1 MLEQQ
6 AGVQNLEPLRSKKT
20 ILTGICEQA
29 KPFIITKLIPP
40 EKLDQPIF
48 YFVKNHDTALSTYSN
63 LRNWQN
69 KNIIIKIFK
78 PIEEKS
84 LNLENEKI
92 RQSFIKKQNFLSD
105 ISENKPG
112 FYIIP
117 IEHINS
123 SCPKISNFEKNFST
137 ASKNENIDPNDL
149 SQQFASQGYE
159 RETNAVAKGLFSK
172 KGGLIEIFPINKKYP
187 VRLEFIGN
195 KIENIQIFDPKNKKA
210 LKSINN
216 ILIPPIKTNDSNGKL
231 SDYLVLPKQALM
243 IINDPESLKESI
255 DPFSYKPYQHFEKSI
270 SEFTQIIIQS
280 FPEEK
285 TIDLDFL
292 SISNYANN
300 LLALKKELQK
310 YQDFKIIIFTQDEK
324 AIKKIFANLDINF
337 SKIIFEKKEYS
348 KNISGFKSNQHKLLL
363 LTDNEIIQERT
374 ENKKSINEAFISEL
388 KINDFLVHEDH
399 GICLFKGTT
408 KKIIDN
414 NKKEYL
420 ILEYANNDKLF
431 LPVEYSEK
439 ITKYIGQSH
448 PKINHLHTASWLEL
462 KSKIKKKTEIIAKDL
477 LKIYANREK
486 SLGFAFST
494 DTEKQKE
501 LEDSFPYQETPD
513 QLKVIA
519 EVKIDMEKK
528 KLKKPMD
535 RLICGDVGFGKTEI
549 ALRAAFKATQDKKQV
564 AILCPTTILAK
575 QHFDNFKNRLENF
588 DLKIAVISRFQS
600 KIQQQDILKKLSLG
614 QINIVIGT
622 HRLLSDDIKFKDLGL
637 LILDEEQ
644 RFGVKHKETIKKL
657 KANIDIL
664 ALSATPIPRTL
675 NLSLSGLR
683 DISIINTPPPGRQS
697 VANFIKPYSEEIIMN
712 AFKKE
717 LDRNGQIYFLHNK
730 VQTIQATTQ
739 KIKNLLKKYNKPVS
753 VAFAHGQM
761 PENNLE
767 KIMSEFYDKKID
779 ILVASSIIEN
789 GLDVPNVNTIIIDN
803 AVNFGLADLYQLKG
817 RVGRS
822 TKQAYAYFLYKSTE
836 LKEKARRRLE
846 ALLEAKE
853 LGSGFQLALRDLE
866 IRGAGNILGKEQSG
880 AVTTIGLNLY
890 CRLLNQAIQNL
901 KSGQEKTIEEKISP
915 TLDLPLSAYLP
926 EKIFPN
932 FEKRLKLYQQI
943 ANIENI
949 NELQEY
955 EQNLINNIRDHISII
970 RDGIREKSYI
980 DNLFYILELKIIA
993 QKAKIK
999 FIKTKQINQPDGK
1012 NYNRFVIN
1020 FQRQTNY
1027 QKAYE
1032 LIKKNPQWDIEDTEI
1047 KINQSDL
1054 GPDWKNSL
1062 KQSLQFFA

>member
-1 MLEQQ
+1 MLEQL
-6 AGVQNLEPLRSKKT
+6 AKTLSSNKKT
-20 ILTGICEQA
+20 VFTGICEQA
-29 KPFIITKLIPP
+29 KPYIITKLIPP
-40 EKLDQPIF
+40 ENQNQPIF
-48 YFVKNHDTALSTYSN
+48 YFVKNHQLALFTYYN
-63 LRNWQN
+63 LKNWQHN
-69 KNIIIKIFK
+69 TIARIFK

-84 LNLENEKI
+84 LNLDNEKI
-92 RQSFIKKQNFLSD
+92 RQNFIEKQNFLSD

-112 FYIIP
+112 FYVIP
-117 IEHINS
+117 IEHIDS
-123 SCPKISNFEKNFST
+123 SCPKINNFEKNFSSAT
-137 ASKNENIDPNDL
+137 KNELIDPNDL
-149 SQQFASQGYE
+149 AKDLTSQGYE
-159 RETNAVAKGLFSK
+159 RATNAVSKGYFSK

-187 VRLEFIGN
+187 VRIEFIGN
-195 KIENIQIFDPKNKKA
+195 RIEEIQLFDPKNRKGLEKID
-210 LKSINN
+210 LIF
-216 ILIPPIKTNDSNGKL
+216 IPPIKTNDSNGKL
-231 SDYLVLPKQALM
+231 SDYLKLTKKAIA
-243 IINDPESLKESI
+243 IINDPQSLKESI
-255 DPFSYKPYQHFEKSI
+255 DPFSYKPYQQFEKTI
-270 SEFTQIIIQS
+270 SELTQIIIQS

-285 TIDLDFL
+285 TIDLDFS
-292 SISNYANN
+292 SIPNYSNN
-300 LLALKKELQK
+300 LLALKKDLQK
-310 YQDFKIIIFTQDEK
+310 YQDFKIIIFTQEEK
-324 AIKKIFANLDINF
+324 IIKKIFANLNIDP
-337 SKIIFEKKEYS
+337 SEIIFEKKEYL
-348 KNISGFKSNQHKLLL
+348 KNITGFKSNQHKLLF
-363 LTDNEIIQERT
+363 LTDNEIIQEKT
-374 ENKKSINEAFISEL
+374 ENKKRINEAFISEL

-408 KKIIDN
+408 KRIID
-414 NKKEYL
+414 KIEKEYL

-448 PKINHLHTASWLEL
+448 PKINRLHTASWLEL
-462 KSKIKKKTEIIAKDL
+462 KSKIKKRTEIIAKDL
-477 LKIYANREK
+477 LKIYASREK
-486 SLGFAFST
+486 SQGFTFSA
-494 DTEKQKE
+494 DTEIQKE
-501 LEDSFPYQETPD
+501 LENSFPYQETPD
-513 QLKVIA
+513 QIKVIK
-519 EVKIDMEKK
+519 EVKDDMEKK
-528 KLKKPMD
+528 KSKKPMD

-600 KIQQQDILKKLSLG
+600 KLQQQDILEKLSTG
-614 QINIVIGT
+614 QIDIIIGT
-622 HRLLSDDIKFKDLGL
+622 HRLLSTDIKFKDLGL

-683 DISIINTPPPGRQS
+683 DISIISTPPPGRQS
-697 VANFIKPYSEEIIMN
+697 VINYIKPYSEDTIYN

-730 VQTIQATTQ
+730 VQTIQAATE
-739 KIKNLLKKYNKPVS
+739 KIKNLLKKYNKPIS

-767 KIMSEFYDKKID
+767 KIMAEFYDKKID
-779 ILVASSIIEN
+779 ILIASSIIEN
-789 GLDVPNVNTIIIDN
+789 GLDIPNVNTIIIDN
-803 AVNFGLADLYQLKG
+803 ASNFGLADLYQLKG
-817 RVGRS
+817 RVGRGQ
-822 TKQAYAYFLYKSTE
+822 KQAFAYFLYKSTE

-880 AVTTIGLNLY
+880 AVTTVGLNLY

-901 KSGQEKTIEEKISP
+901 KSGQEKTTEEKISP
-915 TLDLPLSAYLP
+915 TLDLPLSAYLS

-943 ANIENI
+943 TNIENI
-949 NELQEY
+949 NEL
-955 EQNLINNIRDHISII
+955 EQQKNNLLKDIVNNSAEANTQINYLN
-970 RDGIREKSYI
+970 
-980 DNLFYILELKIIA
+980 NLFYILELKIIA
-993 QKAKIK
+993 QKAKVK
-999 FIKTKQINQPDGK
+999 YIKTKQINQPDGK
-1012 NYNRFVIN
+1012 NFNRFVIN
-1020 FQRQTNY
+1020 FIGQTNY
-1027 QKAYE
+1027 EKAYQ

-1062 KQSLQFFA
+1062 KQSLQFFI

>member
-1 MLEQQ
+1 MLEQLV
-6 AGVQNLEPLRSKKT
+6 GVQNLEPLRNKKT
-20 ILTGICEQA
+20 VFTGICEQA
-29 KPFIITKLIPP
+29 KPYIITKLIPP
-40 EKLDQPIF
+40 KYLDQPIF
-48 YFVKNHDTALSTYSN
+48 YFVKNHQIALSTYYN
-63 LRNWQN
+63 LKNWQN
-69 KNIIIKIFK
+69 NIAIKIFK

-84 LNLENEKI
+84 LDLENEKI
-92 RQSFIKKQNFLSD
+92 RQSFINKQNFLSD
-105 ISENKPG
+105 ISENRSG

-117 IEHINS
+117 IEYINS
-123 SCPKISNFEKNFST
+123 SCPKISNFEKNYSSAT
-137 ASKNENIDPNDL
+137 KNELVDPNDL
-149 SQQFASQGYE
+149 AKDLTSQGYE
-159 RETNAVAKGLFSK
+159 RATNAVSKGYFSK

-187 VRLEFIGN
+187 IRIEFIGN
-195 KIENIQIFDPKNKKA
+195 KIEEIQFFDPKNKKG
-210 LKSINN
+210 LEKVDS

-231 SDYLVLPKQALM
+231 SDYLKLAKKAIA
-243 IINDPESLKESI
+243 IINDPQSLKESI
-255 DPFSYKPYQHFEKSI
+255 DPFSYKPYQQFEKTI

-285 TIDLDFL
+285 TIDFDFS
-292 SISNYANN
+292 SIPNYSND
-300 LLALKKELQK
+300 LLALKKDLQK
-310 YQDFKIIIFTQDEK
+310 YQDFKIIIFTQEEK
-324 AIKKIFANLDINF
+324 AIKKIFANLNID
-337 SKIIFEKKEYS
+337 SSEIIFEKKEYL
-348 KNISGFKSNQHKLLL
+348 KNIPGFKSNQHKLLF
-363 LTDNEIIQERT
+363 LTDNEIIQEKT

-388 KINDFLVHEDH
+388 KVNDFLVHEDH

-414 NKKEYL
+414 IEKEYL

-448 PKINHLHTASWLEL
+448 PKINRLHTASWLEL
-462 KSKIKKKTEIIAKDL
+462 KSKIKKRTEIIAKDL
-477 LKIYANREK
+477 LKIYASREK
-486 SLGFAFST
+486 SYGFTFSA
-494 DTEKQKE
+494 DTEIQKE

-513 QLKVIA
+513 QIKVIK
-519 EVKIDMEKK
+519 EVKNDMEKK
-528 KLKKPMD
+528 KSKKPMD

-600 KIQQQDILKKLSLG
+600 KLQQQDILEKLSAG
-614 QINIVIGT
+614 QINIIIGT
-622 HRLLSDDIKFKDLGL
+622 HRLLSADIKFKDLGL

-683 DISIINTPPPGRQS
+683 DISIISTPPPGRQS
-697 VANFIKPYSEEIIMN
+697 VINYIKPYSESTIFN

-730 VQTIQATTQ
+730 VQTIQVTTE
-739 KIKNLLKKYNKPVS
+739 KIKNLFKKYKKPIS
-753 VAFAHGQM
+753 IAFAHGQM

-767 KIMSEFYDKKID
+767 KIMAEFYDKKID

-803 AVNFGLADLYQLKG
+803 ASNFGLADLYQLKG

-822 TKQAYAYFLYKSTE
+822 QKQAYAYFLYKSTE

-880 AVTTIGLNLY
+880 AVSTVGLNLY
-890 CRLLNQAIQNL
+890 CRLLNQAIKNL
-901 KSGQEKTIEEKISP
+901 KSGQEKKIEERISP

-943 ANIENI
+943 TNIENL

-955 EQNLINNIRDHISII
+955 KQNLIARI
-970 RDGIREKSYI
+970 RDGISSIGDSLEKVN
-980 DNLFYILELKIIA
+980 NLFYILELKIIA

-999 FIKTKQINQPDGK
+999 FIKTKQINQPNGR
-1012 NYNRFVIN
+1012 NYNRFVIS
-1020 FQRQTNY
+1020 FIGQTNY
-1027 QKAYE
+1027 EKAYK

-1054 GPDWKNSL
+1054 GPDWKNYL
-1062 KQSLQFFA
+1062 KQSLQFFV

>member
-1 MLEQQ
+1 MLEIL
-6 AGVQNLEPLRSKKT
+6 AKTLSSSKKT
-20 ILTGICEQA
+20 VLTGICEQA
-29 KPFIITKLIPP
+29 KPYIITKLIPP
-40 EKLDQPIF
+40 KNMDQPIF
-48 YFVKNHDTALSTYSN
+48 YFVKNHQLAISTYNN
-63 LRNWQN
+63 LKNWQE
-69 KNIIIKIFK
+69 NITIRIFK
-78 PIEEKS
+78 PIDEKS
-84 LNLENEKI
+84 LDLDNEKI
-92 RQSFIKKQNFLSD
+92 RQDFIKKQNFLSD
-105 ISENKPG
+105 ISENKSG

-117 IEHINS
+117 IEYLNS
-123 SCPKISNFEKNFST
+123 TCPKISNFERNFSSAT
-137 ASKNENIDPNDL
+137 KNELIDPNDL
-149 SQQFASQGYE
+149 AKDFSTQGYE
-159 RETNAVAKGLFSK
+159 RDTNAVTKGYFSK

-187 VRLEFIGN
+187 IRIEFIGN
-195 KIENIQIFDPKNKKA
+195 KIEDIQIFDPKNKKG
-210 LKSINN
+210 LQKVNS

-231 SDYLVLPKQALM
+231 SDYLKMPKKAIA

-255 DPFSYKPYQHFEKSI
+255 DPFSYKPYQEFEKSI
-270 SEFTQIIIQS
+270 NDFTQIIIQS

-285 TIDLDFL
+285 TIDFDFV
-292 SISNYANN
+292 SIPNFSNN

-310 YQDFKIIIFTQDEK
+310 YHDYKIIILTQDEK
-324 AIKKIFANLDINF
+324 AIKKIFTNLNINF
-337 SKIIFEKKEYS
+337 SKIILEKKEYL
-348 KNISGFKSNQHKLLL
+348 KNIFGFKSNQQKLLF
-363 LTDNEIIQERT
+363 LTDNEIIQEKT

-408 KKIIDN
+408 KRIIDN
-414 NKKEYL
+414 IEKEYL
-420 ILEYANNDKLF
+420 ILEYADNDKLF

-448 PKINHLHTASWLEL
+448 PKINRLHTASWQEL
-462 KSKIKKKTEIIAKDL
+462 KSKIKKRTEIIAKDL

-486 SLGFAFST
+486 SHGFTFSP
-494 DTEKQKE
+494 DNEIQKE
-501 LEDSFPYQETPD
+501 LENSFPYQETPD
-513 QLKVIA
+513 QIKVIK
-519 EVKIDMEKK
+519 EVKDDMEKK
-528 KLKKPMD
+528 KSKKPMD

-549 ALRAAFKATQDKKQV
+549 ALRAAFKAAQDKKQV

-600 KIQQQDILKKLSLG
+600 KLQQQDILEKLSTG
-614 QINIVIGT
+614 QINIIIGT
-622 HRLLSDDIKFKDLGL
+622 HRLLSNDIKFKDLGL
-637 LILDEEQ
+637 LVLDEEQ

-683 DISIINTPPPGRQS
+683 DISIISTPPPGRQS
-697 VANFIKPYSEEIIMN
+697 VANYIKPYSENIIFN

-730 VQTIQATTQ
+730 VQTIQAATE
-739 KIKNLLKKYNKPVS
+739 KIKKLIEKYKKPIS

-767 KIMSEFYDKKID
+767 KIMAEFYDKKID

-803 AVNFGLADLYQLKG
+803 ASNFGLADLYQLKG
-817 RVGRS
+817 RVGRGQ
-822 TKQAYAYFLYKSTE
+822 KQAYAYFLYKSTE

-880 AVTTIGLNLY
+880 AVTTVGLNLY
-890 CRLLNQAIQNL
+890 CRLLNQAIKDL
-901 KSGQEKTIEEKISP
+901 KSGQEKVLEEKISP

-949 NELQEY
+949 DELQ
-955 EQNLINNIRDHISII
+955 QQKNNLLKDVPNISAEVNTQINYVN
-970 RDGIREKSYI
+970 
-980 DNLFYILELKIIA
+980 NLFYILELKIIS

-999 FIKTKQINQPDGK
+999 YIKTKQINLPNGK
-1012 NYNRFVIN
+1012 SYNRFVVN
-1020 FQRQTNY
+1020 FIGQTNY
-1027 QKAYE
+1027 ENAYS
-1032 LIKKNPQWDIEDTEI
+1032 LIKKNPQWDIEDNEI

-1062 KQSLQFFA
+1062 KQSLQFFACQP

>member
-1 MLEQQ
+1 MLEQL
-6 AGVQNLEPLRSKKT
+6 AKTLSSNKKT
-20 ILTGICEQA
+20 VFTGICEQA
-29 KPFIITKLIPP
+29 KPYIITKLIPP
-40 EKLDQPIF
+40 RNQNQPIF
-48 YFVKNHDTALSTYSN
+48 YFVKSHQLALSTYCN
-63 LRNWQN
+63 LKNWQHN
-69 KNIIIKIFK
+69 TIARIFK
-78 PIEEKS
+78 PIEEKL
-84 LNLENEKI
+84 LNLDNEKI
-92 RQSFIKKQNFLSD
+92 RQNFIEKQSFLSD

-112 FYIIP
+112 FYIVP
-117 IEHINS
+117 IEYIDS
-123 SCPKISNFEKNFST
+123 SCPKISNFEKNFSSAT
-137 ASKNENIDPNDL
+137 KNELVDPNDL
-149 SQQFASQGYE
+149 AKDLTSQGYE
-159 RETNAVAKGLFSK
+159 RATNAVSKGYFSK

-187 VRLEFIGN
+187 VGIEFIGN
-195 KIENIQIFDPKNKKA
+195 KIEEIQLFDPKNKKGIE
-210 LKSINN
+210 KVDSIH
-216 ILIPPIKTNDSNGKL
+216 IPPIKTNDSNGKL
-231 SDYLVLPKQALM
+231 SDYLKLAKKAIA
-243 IINDPESLKESI
+243 IINDPQSLKESI
-255 DPFSYKPYQHFEKSI
+255 DPFSYKPYQQFEKTI
-270 SEFTQIIIQS
+270 SELTQIIIQS

-285 TIDLDFL
+285 TIDLDFS
-292 SISNYANN
+292 SIPNYSNN
-300 LLALKKELQK
+300 LLALKKDLQK
-310 YQDFKIIIFTQDEK
+310 YQYFEILIFTQNEQS
-324 AIKKIFANLDINF
+324 IKKIFANLEIDF
-337 SKIIFEKKEYS
+337 SKIIFAKREHLKYL
-348 KNISGFKSNQHKLLL
+348 SGFKSIKNKLLL
-363 LTDNEIIQERT
+363 LTDNEIILEKT
-374 ENKKSINEAFISEL
+374 ENKKRINEAFISEL

-408 KKIIDN
+408 KRIID
-414 NKKEYL
+414 KIEKEYL

-448 PKINHLHTASWLEL
+448 PKINRLHTASWLEL
-462 KSKIKKKTEIIAKDL
+462 KSKIKKRTEIIAKDL
-477 LKIYANREK
+477 LKIYASREK
-486 SLGFAFST
+486 SQGFTFSA
-494 DTEKQKE
+494 DTEIQKE
-501 LEDSFPYQETPD
+501 LENSFPYQETPD
-513 QLKVIA
+513 QIKVIK
-519 EVKIDMEKK
+519 EVKDDMEKK
-528 KLKKPMD
+528 KSKKPMD

-600 KIQQQDILKKLSLG
+600 KLQQQDILEKLSTG
-614 QINIVIGT
+614 QIDIIIGT
-622 HRLLSDDIKFKDLGL
+622 HRLLSTDIKFKDLGL

-683 DISIINTPPPGRQS
+683 DISIISTPPPGRQS
-697 VANFIKPYSEEIIMN
+697 VINYIKPYSEDTIYN

-730 VQTIQATTQ
+730 VQTIQAATE
-739 KIKNLLKKYNKPVS
+739 KIKNLLKKYNKPIS

-767 KIMSEFYDKKID
+767 KIMAEFYDKKID
-779 ILVASSIIEN
+779 ILIASSIIEN
-789 GLDVPNVNTIIIDN
+789 GLDIPNVNTIIIDN
-803 AVNFGLADLYQLKG
+803 ASNFGLADLYQLKG
-817 RVGRS
+817 RVGRGQ
-822 TKQAYAYFLYKSTE
+822 KQAYAYFLYKSTE

-880 AVTTIGLNLY
+880 AVTTVGLNLY

-901 KSGQEKTIEEKISP
+901 KSGQEKTTEEKISP
-915 TLDLPLSAYLP
+915 TLDLPLSAYLS

-949 NELQEY
+949 NEL
-955 EQNLINNIRDHISII
+955 EQQKNNLLKDIVNNSAEANTQINYLN
-970 RDGIREKSYI
+970 
-980 DNLFYILELKIIA
+980 NLFYILELKIIA
-993 QKAKIK
+993 QKAKVK
-999 FIKTKQINQPDGK
+999 YIKTKQINQPDGK
-1012 NYNRFVIN
+1012 NFNRFVIN
-1020 FQRQTNY
+1020 FIGQTNY
-1027 QKAYE
+1027 EKAYQ

-1062 KQSLQFFA
+1062 KQSLQFFI

>member
-1 MLEQQ
+1 MLENQV
-6 AGVQNLEPLRSKKT
+6 GVQNLEPLRSKKT
-20 ILTGICEQA
+20 VLTGICEQA
-29 KPFIITKLIPP
+29 KPYILTKLIPP
-40 EKLDQPIF
+40 KYLDQPIF
-48 YFVKNHDTALSTYSN
+48 YFVKNYDCALSTYFN
-63 LRNWQN
+63 LKNWQ
-69 KNIIIKIFK
+69 KNISIRIFK
-78 PIEEKS
+78 QIDEKS
-84 LNLENEKI
+84 LSLENKKI

-105 ISENKPG
+105 ISENKSG

-117 IEHINS
+117 IEYLNS
-123 SCPKISNFEKNFST
+123 SCPKISNFEKNYSNAT
-137 ASKNENIDPNDL
+137 KNELIDPNDL
-149 SQQFASQGYE
+149 AKDFSTQGYA
-159 RETNAVAKGLFSK
+159 RETNAITKGSFSK

-187 VRLEFIGN
+187 IRIEFIGN
-195 KIENIQIFDPKNKKA
+195 KIEDIQFFDPKNKKG
-210 LKSINN
+210 LGKIDS

-231 SDYLVLPKQALM
+231 SDYLMLPKQTLM
-243 IINDPESLKESI
+243 IVNDPQSLKESI
-255 DPFSYKPYQHFEKSI
+255 DPFSYKPYQEFEKLI
-270 SEFTQIIIQS
+270 SEFPKIIIQS

-285 TIDLDFL
+285 TIDFDFV
-292 SISNYANN
+292 SIPNYANN
-300 LLALKKELQK
+300 LLALKKDLQK
-310 YQDFKIIIFTQDEK
+310 YQDFKIIIFTQDGK
-324 AIKKIFANLDINF
+324 AIKKIFANLNIDY
-337 SKIIFEKKEYS
+337 SKIIFEKKEYL
-348 KNISGFKSNQHKLLL
+348 KNIAGFKSNKEKLLI
-363 LTDNEIIQERT
+363 LTDNEIIQEKT

-408 KKIIDN
+408 KRIIDN
-414 NKKEYL
+414 IEKEYL

-448 PKINHLHTASWLEL
+448 PKINRLHTASWSEL
-462 KSKIKKKTEIIAKDL
+462 KSKIKKRTEIIARDL

-486 SLGFAFST
+486 SHGFTFSH
-494 DTEKQKE
+494 DTEIQKE
-501 LEDSFPYQETPD
+501 LENSFPYQETPD
-513 QLKVIA
+513 QIKVIK
-519 EVKIDMEKK
+519 EVKDDMEKK
-528 KLKKPMD
+528 KSKKPMD

-588 DLKIAVISRFQS
+588 DIKIAVISRFQS
-600 KIQQQDILKKLSLG
+600 KLQQQDILEKLSLG
-614 QINIVIGT
+614 QINIIIGT
-622 HRLLSDDIKFKDLGL
+622 HRLLSSDIKFEDLGI

-683 DISIINTPPPGRQS
+683 DISIISTPPPGRQP
-697 VANFIKPYSEEIIMN
+697 VANYIKPYSESIILN

-730 VQTIQATTQ
+730 VQTIQATTE
-739 KIKNLLKKYNKPVS
+739 KIKRLISKYKKPIS

-767 KIMSEFYDKKID
+767 KIMAEFYDKKID

-803 AVNFGLADLYQLKG
+803 ASNFGLADLYQLKG
-817 RVGRS
+817 RVGRGQ
-822 TKQAYAYFLYKSTE
+822 KQAFAYFLYKSTE

-880 AVTTIGLNLY
+880 AVTTVGLNLY
-890 CRLLNQAIQNL
+890 CRLLNQAIKDL
-901 KSGQEKTIEEKISP
+901 KSGQEKILEEKISV

-943 ANIENI
+943 ANIENL
-949 NELQEY
+949 NELQIQK
-955 EQNLINNIRDHISII
+955 QNLISRI
-970 RDGIREKSYI
+970 RDGISSIGDSLEKVN
-980 DNLFYILELKIIA
+980 NLFYILELKLIA

-999 FIKTKQINQPDGK
+999 YIKTKQINLPNGRS
-1012 NYNRFVIN
+1012 YNRFVIN

-1027 QKAYE
+1027 EKAYS
-1032 LIKKNPQWDIEDTEI
+1032 LIKKNPKWDIEDTEI

-1062 KQSLQFFA
+1062 KQSLQFFACQP